1 MLIKDTIKVTRLNHI
16 TANSLINVALA
27 FDFNNSQAKLSFKY
41 IPDKYKIEQDSLKQ
55 YLQELKNSQ
64 SFNLEELTAR
74 LTEDLYDMAVPKQI
88 DVNVEQIVDDI
99 TTSIQTS
106 KAQPNFKK

>member
-16 TANSLINVALA
+16 TENSLINVALA
-27 FDFNNSQAKLSFKY
+27 FEFNNNQAKLSFKY

-64 SFNLEELTAR
+64 SFNLEELAAR